1 MTKLFLV
8 AALLLLNLASAFAAQ
23 STLPPVT
30 KHGVRNA
37 IAVFRAQ
44 PTTQFGH
51 VAAAMIFHFAET
63 SPDTQVVISDKF
75 TPWTAHKPYPKHTD
89 ELAIAYLA
97 GTIRS
102 QLEHGTRK
110 NDPVAGAEQIIETYQ
125 QLRKAEP
132 GFRDAYC
139 EKLIDL
145 KAKGKLKDYILSLD
159 KA

>member
-1 MTKLFLV
+1 M
-8 AALLLLNLASAFAAQ
+8 
-23 STLPPVT
+23 PEVT
-30 KHGVRNA
+30 KHGVHNA

-44 PTTQFGH
+44 PTTQFGR
-51 VAAAMIFHFAET
+51 VAAAMIFRFAET
-63 SPDTQVVISDKF
+63 SPDTEVVISTKF

-102 QLEHGTRK
+102 QLEHGTHK

-132 GFRDAYC
+132 SFRDAYC
-139 EKLIDL
+139 EKLIEL
-145 KAKGKLKDYILSLD
+145 KAKGKLKPYILSLD